1 MIIDVNQQNAHPVF
15 HKVANEEQRN
25 DCLFRAVTRV
35 TPLDSAAF
43 SMLQIADVVAHP
55 RAWINKEEENAK
67 KLKDAYRIE
76 IL

>member
-1 MIIDVNQQNAHPVF
+1 MIIDVKQQNAHPIF
-15 HKVANEEQRN
+15 HWVANEAQRS
-25 DCLFRAVTRV
+25 DGLFRAVTRV
-35 TPLDSAAF
+35 TPLDSVAS
-43 SMLQIADVVAHP
+43 SMLQFADVVAHP